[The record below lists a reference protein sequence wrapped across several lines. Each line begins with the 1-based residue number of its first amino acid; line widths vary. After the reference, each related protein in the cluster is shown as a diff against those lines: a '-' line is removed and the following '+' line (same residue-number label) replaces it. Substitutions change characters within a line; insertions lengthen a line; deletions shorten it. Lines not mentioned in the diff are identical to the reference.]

1 MDEYAALFA
10 KIISPLY
17 YPFFS
22 TQRIFWLYLLG
33 AVIVAFAVYRIK
45 HRRTGVREFLRFCL
59 PKSIYWHRSAVLDYK
74 YYFVNRI
81 TFVILFLPLILA
93 SSTAAGWV
101 NEGLRWITD
110 SSGLGHE
117 PRVAAAAALTLIWI
131 IAFDAG
137 IFIAHYLQHKVP
149 VLWAF
154 HKVHHS
160 AEVLTPITV
169 YRMHPVDDLLTAT
182 TVGILTGAV
191 GGVFQFAFSGSVEQF
206 LFLGLNTALFLFYLA
221 GYNLRHSHIWLSY
234 PKALSHIFI
243 SPAQHQIHHSNAVQ
257 HYDKNIGFIFAL
269 WDWMAGTLYVPDG
282 AEELTFGVAENE
294 HLEYDGVMRLYL
306 LPIRKLAARVWR
318 NRSDVR

>member
-1 MDEYAALFA
+1 M
-10 KIISPLY
+10 
-17 YPFFS
+17 
-22 TQRIFWLYLLG
+22 
-33 AVIVAFAVYRIK
+33 
-45 HRRTGVREFLRFCL
+45 
-59 PKSIYWHRSAVLDYK
+59 LDYK

-81 TFVILFLPLILA
+81 AFVILFLPLILA

-101 NEGLRWITD
+101 NEGLRWLTD

-117 PRVAAAAALTLIWI
+117 PGIVAAFALTLIRI

-182 TVGILTGAV
+182 TVGILTGVV

-206 LFLGLNTALFLFYLA
+206 LFLGLNAALFLFYLA
-221 GYNLRHSHIWLSY
+221 GYNLRHSQIWLSY

-269 WDWMAGTLYVPDG
+269 WDWLAGTLYVPDG
-282 AEELTFGVAENE
+282 
-294 HLEYDGVMRLYL
+294 
-306 LPIRKLAARVWR
+306 K
-318 NRSDVR
+318 